1 MIRHD
6 LTIHVS
12 GYDIPAALDLPAGDP
27 LGAVLL
33 VPGSL
38 FSDVNGDY
46 PAWNVFPHVYGH
58 LAQQLASR
66 GTAVFRFAKLGPGT
80 GSVETDAAQAKAIRN
95 WPGRMRIARAA
106 LDAFR
111 AALRE
116 RAVPVPR
123 LVLAGHSEGAVVVS
137 VLGRDGVDADGIVL
151 LSGPSVGILGIM
163 IEQAR
168 AVAATSGNGAG
179 VATLEAVVACVRKGE
194 TIPGELRNAAGGP
207 FGAGALIAMPP
218 DGLTYMR
225 ECDAVDPVATIAA
238 FDKSVLIIQGGR
250 DSSVPPHHAERLRAG
265 RAPRPTE
272 YSFFPELQHMY
283 KNVPKGTADIEAF
296 GFPGETDPRV
306 ADAIVGWMR
315 AL

>member
-1 MIRHD
+1 MRHD
-6 LTIHVS
+6 LTLHVP
-12 GYDIPAALDLPAGDP
+12 GYDIPAALDLPG
-27 LGAVLL
+27 GERIGGVLL

-58 LAQQLASR
+58 LAQQMAVR
-66 GTAVFRFAKLGPGT
+66 GLAVFRFAKLGPGT

-106 LDAFR
+106 LEAFR

-116 RAVPVPR
+116 RGAAVPR
-123 LVLAGHSEGAVVVS
+123 FVLAGHSEGAVVVS
-137 VLGRDGVDADGIVL
+137 ALGREGVDADGIVL

-163 IEQAR
+163 IEQVR
-168 AVAATSGNGAG
+168 AMTAPGGDGAAL
-179 VATLEAVVACVRKGE
+179 ATLEAVVACIRKGE
-194 TIPGELRNAAGGP
+194 AIPDELRTAASGP

-238 FDKSVLIIQGGR
+238 VGKPVLIIQGGR
-250 DSSVPPHHAERLRAG
+250 DSSVPPHHADRLRAG
-265 RAPRPTE
+265 RVAQRTA

-283 KNVPKGTADIEAF
+283 KNVPMGTPDMEAF

-306 ADAIVGWMR
+306 ADAIADWTR
-315 AL
+315 TL